1 MSSGLPDN
9 PYSVAAPLTPVSL
22 SSYGKRLFV
31 VALFEICMAVVLLL
45 LAAGMLFLTAAFV
58 IWAIQQKD
66 MPLFGMIMAA
76 SIRAAVAIMFAALGL
91 LLLRAARWTRTAAAD
106 SQDSSIKRMYNAHW
120 LLLLSLVAIGL
131 LSFGAIVAFFVAFS
145 FSNM

>member
-1 MSSGLPDN
+1 MSSGSPDN
-9 PYSVAAPLTPVSL
+9 PYSVAAPLTQVSL
-22 SSYGKRLFV
+22 SSNSKRLLV
-31 VALFEICMAVVLLL
+31 VALFETCIAIVLLL

-66 MPLFGMIMAA
+66 MEPFGMFMAA
-76 SIRAAVAIMFAALGL
+76 SVRAAVAITLAVPGL

-120 LLLLSLVAIGL
+120 LLIFSLVSIGL
-131 LSFGAIVAFFVAFS
+131 LSFGAIVAFFIAFS